1 MENQLVLVKTELQ
14 ELLLEHDNLKDD
26 FRTLVRKYDGE
37 KERNKSP
44 HQNNESPNVLS
55 KTKLLHEAQ
64 KGQML
69 METEEKLEAAILQL
83 QLREAEMDSVAQHFD
98 NVNQQIHDRDMELHN
113 LRGQVAQLQQNL
125 SESFNENHT
134 LKETVN
140 QQKVNHLINALD
152 SYDINQVIK
161 CFCIPRLP

>member
-1 MENQLVLVKTELQ
+1 V
-14 ELLLEHDNLKDD
+14 
-26 FRTLVRKYDGE
+26 G
-37 KERNKSP
+37 
-44 HQNNESPNVLS
+44 LS
-55 KTKLLHEAQ
+55 GEAQ

-140 QQKVNHLINALD
+140 QQKVAIMSLQTAVEERRKSESRHKTVRLIYKDSSDVSGDESVGEKQRYTINNNNNHLTPRSFLMSSSD
-152 SYDINQVIK
+152 SFEI
-161 CFCIPRLP
+161 

>member
-1 MENQLVLVKTELQ
+1 MVCRKLECSAQNWIALPKTELFCKKTALLCQ
-14 ELLLEHDNLKDD
+14 ELHWS
-26 FRTLVRKYDGE
+26 V
-37 KERNKSP
+37 KSCIA
-44 HQNNESPNVLS
+44 LS
-55 KTKLLHEAQ
+55 KTKLLHEAH

-125 SESFNENHT
+125 SESFNENQT

-140 QQKVNHLINALD
+140 QQKVNHLINA
-152 SYDINQVIK
+152 SNYYDINQVIQ
-161 CFCIPRLP
+161 CFCNPRLP